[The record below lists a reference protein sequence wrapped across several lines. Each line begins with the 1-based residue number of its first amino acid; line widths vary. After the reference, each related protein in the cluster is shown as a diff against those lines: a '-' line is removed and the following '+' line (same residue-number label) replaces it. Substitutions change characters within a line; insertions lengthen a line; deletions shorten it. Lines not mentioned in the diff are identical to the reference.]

1 MLPNAMGVAVD
12 GGKMKA
18 IINNKLSPHILKKG
32 GPQQIRKL
40 IVKLLQLS
48 IGLLGIVLEGTIE
61 DLQGIRKHFNILYN
75 GNVLLC
81 SFWRK

>member
-1 MLPNAMGVAVD
+1 MLANPMGVAVD

-18 IINNKLSPHILKKG
+18 IINNKLRPHIFKEG
-32 GPQQIRKL
+32 GTQQIRKL

-48 IGLLGIVLEGTIE
+48 IRLLGIVLEGTIE
-61 DLQGIRKHFNILYN
+61 DLQGIRKHFNILYK
-75 GNVLLC
+75 GHVLLC